1 MKEFSAGGVIYRKV
15 QNQTEILLILD
26 RFGRTTLPKGHLEEG
41 ETEKEAALREV
52 EEETGIKAQ
61 IIGEPLGVVAYQF
74 EIPGKGSIKKEVTY
88 YLMRAEEGI
97 TKAQIEEIRDA
108 IWYPLERVREVHS
121 ESGYE
126 NNNMIIKRAVARLEG
141 DTNL

>member
-15 QNQTEILLILD
+15 QNQTEVLLVLD
-26 RFGRTTLPKGHLEEG
+26 RFGRITLPKGHLEEG

-61 IIGEPLGVVAYQF
+61 IVGEPLGVVTYRF
-74 EIPGKGSIKKEVTY
+74 EVPGKGAVQKEVTY
-88 YLMRAEEGI
+88 YLMKAEEGI
-97 TKAQIEEIRDA
+97 TKAQIEEIREV
-108 IWYPLERVREVHS
+108 IWYPLERVRDVHA

-126 NNNMIIKRAVARLEG
+126 NNNLIMERAIARLEG
-141 DTNL
+141 EMNL